1 MAKFK
6 RRTWVNRIVEFANRY
21 KMTDME
27 TGEVSTINLNRLPG
41 TVTQAGDAV
50 SAENLNDLEDRI
62 EEALNQYESGMQSYV
77 TSAQKSAGEAAASAT
92 SASDAASAAGTAESS
107 ANNAAAVAESS
118 AQVAQNE
125 ASNAGK
131 SADTAQE
138 SAASAVE
145 AAGTAQE
152 AALRAAEYATSDYA
166 VTAQSWAVGG
176 TGSRDGED
184 SDNAKYYAERAS
196 DARESA
202 QEAQTAAS
210 DAKASAEAA
219 AKSAEQAGAAVV
231 GVSSWNGRGGAVM
244 PAAGDYAAEQ
254 IATAS
259 GSNVET
265 ELSSKASQADLTNLQ
280 TTINETVN
288 KNIEELQTDLST
300 VSGKVD
306 SLDSSTSANF
316 NTISEDLTSVTDKLV
331 TLIGT
336 DTGKSVRTIA
346 DEELAAQ
353 LIPENAKES
362 LDTLQEIAAWI
373 QSHPDDAAAMNEELV
388 ALKQR
393 ITNIH
398 SYKEVTITSSGW
410 SASKNA
416 DGYYTYTIDG
426 LTIYDENPEIF
437 LKGSNSVA
445 WSQKSAYMAVD
456 KAETGDSSITLY
468 TAQTGL
474 KNFTILIKGVA

>member
-1 MAKFK
+1 MATKKVITSIDSRLGK
-6 RRTWVNRIVEFANRY
+6 RGHRETFSFSGAEAQNHIDEYMEEVR
-21 KMTDME
+21 MTK
-27 TGEVSTINLNRLPG
+27 
-41 TVTQAGDAV
+41 A
-50 SAENLNDLEDRI
+50 DLENYD
-62 EEALNQYESGMQSYV
+62 A
-77 TSAQKSAGEAAASAT
+77 SAKASKEAAANYA
-92 SASDAASAAGTAESS
+92 
-107 ANNAAAVAESS
+107 
-118 AQVAQNE
+118 
-125 ASNAGK
+125 
-131 SADTAQE
+131 
-138 SAASAVE
+138 SAASASEKNVADNVDM
-145 AAGTAQE
+145 AADNATLSQSWAVGGTETRDGEDTNNAN
-152 AALRAAEYATSDYA
+152 YYA

-184 SDNAKYYAERAS
+184 SDNAKYYAEKAS

-331 TLIGT
+331 TMIGT